1 MTLHS
6 YEFRSVE
13 KLVRDVADEVSFV
26 AGNVYV
32 ALVAHP
38 STSQQLVAVRCLR
51 TPALIDDWYDARD
64 ELYDVMHTFAIP
76 DQPRPPRH
84 SAVTFVVRRGLCVL
98 GPNEGRWMSAWRYS
112 NHLTNAYDGSV
123 VLVTEHGWY
132 DFMADAAG
140 HTPAIAA

>member
-38 STSQQLVAVRCLR
+38 STSQRVMAVRCLQ
-51 TPALIDDWYDARD
+51 TPALIDDWDDASH
-64 ELYDVMHTFAIP
+64 ELYDVMQSFEIP
-76 DQPRPPRH
+76 DEPRPPQH

-98 GPNEGRWMSAWRYS
+98 GPNEGRWLSAWRYS
-112 NHLTNAYDGSV
+112 HHFTNAYDGSV

-132 DFMADAAG
+132 DFMTDSAALA
-140 HTPAIAA
+140 PAIAA